1 MRKNP
6 LAQTT
11 PSAATN
17 GREQIEAGNGS
28 ADHAHEAADP
38 VEHLQRVK
46 QSLRE
51 ALTEVNATV
60 QSLKRHRRRTRA
72 VESTLASLRQLQE
85 AGR

>member
-1 MRKNP
+1 MRKR
-6 LAQTT
+6 T
-11 PSAATN
+11 PAHTAPPAATD
-17 GREQIEAGNGS
+17 GKQSHEAGNGA
-28 ADHAHEAADP
+28 ADQPHEAADP
-38 VEHLQRVK
+38 LEHLQRVK

-51 ALTEVNATV
+51 ALTEVNATM